1 MCGFAAYTGA
11 DEQIKQLFS
20 KDFYAIKHRG
30 PDNSTIV
37 DLQQHGWLGFH
48 RLKIV
53 DLSEHGN
60 QPLIHQH
67 LYLLCNGEIYNN
79 IEIRDQYPEF
89 PFQSGSDCESIL
101 PLYLEVGLKET
112 AKALDAEFAFVLH
125 DHSTGRYMAARDP
138 IGIRPLF
145 YGYAA
150 DGKIAFASEMKALH
164 STCKNVKPFPPGYYF
179 DGEEFKCYTEITKV
193 ANYND
198 DSEDEMYQKINHY
211 LTEGIRKRLQADA
224 PLGYLLSGGL
234 DSSLVAAIGAKMTD
248 KPIRTFAVGLNE
260 GAIDLKYAKIVAD
273 YIGSEH
279 TEIIFTMDDVFE
291 NLNHLIY
298 LLETWDITTI
308 RASVGMYLMCL
319 NISKNTNVRTL
330 LTGEISDE
338 LFGYKYTDFAPDAEA
353 FQEESAKRIREIYIY
368 DVLRA
373 DRSLAG
379 AGLEARVPFGDLDF
393 VKYVMSIPPSIKM
406 NSTGTGKYILRKS
419 FDDKS
424 LLPDEI
430 LWREKA
436 AFSDAVGHGM
446 VDYLKAFAEKQY
458 SELDLANASS
468 KYPYCS
474 PFTKESLLYRD
485 IFESH
490 FPGSAELIKDY
501 WMPNKTWENCNVS
514 DPSARVLPN
523 YGKSGE

>member
-1 MCGFAAYTGA
+1 MCGFAVYTGA
-11 DEQIKQLFS
+11 DENIKTAFS
-20 KDFYAIKHRG
+20 KDFYSIKHRG
-30 PDNSTIV
+30 PDNSTLV
-37 DLQQHGWLGFH
+37 DLGRHGWLGFH

-67 LYLLCNGEIYNN
+67 IYLLCNGEIYNN
-79 IEIRDQYPEF
+79 LTIRDRYKSF
-89 PFQSGSDCESIL
+89 PYQSTSDCESIL
-101 PLYLEVGLKET
+101 PLFLDLGIIET
-112 AKALDAEFAFVLH
+112 ARALDAEFAFVLH
-125 DHSTGRYMAARDP
+125 DHDTGRYMAARDP

-145 YGYAA
+145 YGYAS

-164 STCKNVKPFPPGYYF
+164 NTCKHVKPFPPGYVF
-179 DGEEFKCYTEITKV
+179 DGEEFVRYSDVTKV
-193 ANYND
+193 DAYTND
-198 DSEDEMYQKINHY
+198 ADEVIYKKVNHY

-224 PLGYLLSGGL
+224 PLGFLLSGGL
-234 DSSLVAAIGAKMTD
+234 DSSVVAALGAQMSN

-273 YIGSEH
+273 YIGSDH
-279 TEIIFTMDDVFE
+279 MEIIFTMKDVFD
-291 NLNHLIY
+291 NLHHLIY

-308 RASVGMYLMCL
+308 RASVGMYLMCKH
-319 NISKNTNVRTL
+319 ISNETNVRTL

-338 LFGYKYTDFAPDAEA
+338 LFGYKYTDFAPDANA
-353 FQEESAKRIREIYIY
+353 FQEEAAKRIREIYIY

-379 AGLEARVPFGDLDF
+379 TGLEARVPFGDLDF
-393 VKYVMSIPPSIKM
+393 VKYVMSIPPEKKM
-406 NSTGTGKYILRKS
+406 NTTGVGKYLLRKS
-419 FDDKS
+419 FDDKK

-446 VDYLKAFAEKQY
+446 VDYLKAHANALY
-458 SELDLANASS
+458 SDDDLANATR
-468 KYPYCS
+468 KYPYHP
-474 PFTKESLLYRD
+474 PFTKESLMYRD

-490 FPGSAELIKDY
+490 FPGRAELIQDY
-501 WMPNKTWENCNVS
+501 WMPNKSWNNCDVN
-514 DPSARVLPN
+514 DPSARALPN
-523 YGKSGE
+523 YGKSGV